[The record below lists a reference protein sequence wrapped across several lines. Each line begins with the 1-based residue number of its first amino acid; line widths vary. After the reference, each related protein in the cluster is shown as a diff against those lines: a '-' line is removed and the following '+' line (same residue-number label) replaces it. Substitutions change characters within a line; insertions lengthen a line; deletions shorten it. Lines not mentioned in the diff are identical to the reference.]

1 MTKLKIFV
9 SYKFK
14 HPILE
19 NEIVTPIQTGR
30 AISDEI
36 FDEMIGDN
44 TGDNISDKNSR
55 YCELTAQYWVWKNY
69 HSIGN
74 PDYVGFMHYR
84 RQFIFDENLKHSRY
98 LWLPGAKFFF
108 VSKIYKGYMKH
119 FTGEKIYPYLSDNP
133 DCITFQRVNVRA
145 AYIPHGII
153 INNMREHFR
162 KGLLAQKLEVFDV
175 FEDVIKELYPEY
187 RQTFEEFKQ
196 GTTMFCCNSFI
207 MPKKLFFEYSDFLFT
222 VLKEV
227 DRRVDS
233 SGFDKA
239 ESRFLGFLGEYML
252 SIFLMQKLKNPDFK
266 LIELDG
272 TYVNDGYK
280 KIRRKIIKYSILS
293 RLTFGKKKKY
303 YLKKLA
309 RNHRKTCAKRPKL
322 LKK

>member
-1 MTKLKIFV
+1 MTKLKILV

-55 YCELTAQYWVWKNY
+55 YCELTAQYWGWKNY
-69 HSIGN
+69 DSIGN

-84 RQFIFDENLKHSRY
+84 RQFIFDENLKHSKY
-98 LWLPGAKFFF
+98 LWLPGTNFYYVK
-108 VSKIYKGYMKH
+108 KMYKGYMKH
-119 FTGEKIYPYLSDNP
+119 FSPNVIFPFLETAPDSIAFKHVDIYPISKQ
-133 DCITFQRVNVRA
+133 T
-145 AYIPHGII
+145 
-153 INNMREHFR
+153 NMRDHFA
-162 KGLLAQKLEVFDV
+162 KGMPFQKLEVFDI
-175 FEDVIKELYPEY
+175 FEDVIKELCPEY

-207 MPKKLFFEYSDFLFT
+207 MPKKLFFEYSDFLFK

-309 RNHRKTCAKRPKL
+309 RNHRKTCAKRPQL

>member
-36 FDEMIGDN
+36 FDEMIGDD

-69 HSIGN
+69 GSIGN

-98 LWLPGAKFFF
+98 LWLPGTNFYYVK
-108 VSKIYKGYMKH
+108 KMYKGYMKH
-119 FTGEKIYPYLSDNP
+119 FSPNAIFPFLETVP
-133 DCITFQRVNVRA
+133 DCIAFKHVDIYPISKQT
-145 AYIPHGII
+145 
-153 INNMREHFR
+153 NMRDHFA
-162 KGLLAQKLEVFDV
+162 KGMPFQKLEVFDI
-175 FEDVIKELYPEY
+175 FEDVIKERCPEY

-207 MPKKLFFEYSDFLFT
+207 MPKKLFFEYSDFLFK

-322 LKK
+322 SKK

>member
-69 HSIGN
+69 DLIGN

-84 RQFIFDENLKHSRY
+84 RQFIFDKNLKHSKY
-98 LWLPGAKFFF
+98 LWLPGTNFYYVK
-108 VSKIYKGYMKH
+108 KMYKGYMKH
-119 FTGEKIYPYLSDNP
+119 FSPNVIFPFLETAPDSIAFKHVDIYPISKQ
-133 DCITFQRVNVRA
+133 T
-145 AYIPHGII
+145 
-153 INNMREHFR
+153 NMRDHFAI
-162 KGLLAQKLEVFDV
+162 GMPAQKAEVFDI
-175 FEDVIKELYPEY
+175 FEEVIKQYYPEY
-187 RQTFEEFKQ
+187 AQTFEEFKN

-207 MPKKLFFEYSDFLFT
+207 MPKDLFFEYSEFLFG
-222 VLKEV
+222 VLEKV
-227 DRRVDS
+227 DKRVDS
-233 SGFDKA
+233 SGFNKA
-239 ESRFLGFLGEYML
+239 ELRFLGFLGEYLL
-252 SIFLMQKLKNPDFK
+252 SIFLMQKMKNPEFK
-266 LIELDG
+266 LVELAG
-272 TYVNDGYK
+272 TYVSRDYR
-280 KIRRKIIKYSILS
+280 KIRRKLIKYNILT
-293 RLTFGKKKKY
+293 RLTCGNKKKY

-309 RNHRKTCAKRPKL
+309 KQRKRVAISKWTFSI
-322 LKK
+322 